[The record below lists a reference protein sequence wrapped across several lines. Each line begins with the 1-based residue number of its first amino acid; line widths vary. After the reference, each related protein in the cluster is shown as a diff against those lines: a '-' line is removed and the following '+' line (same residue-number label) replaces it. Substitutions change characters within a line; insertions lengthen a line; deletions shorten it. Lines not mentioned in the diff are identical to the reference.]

1 MKRCIKGRTS
11 ETKTE
16 NLFRGFYGVKT
27 FIEKSAIP
35 RECGFKSKNDGKHI
49 GYPDFYRAEED
60 VSFIVEAKPND
71 HVAACNEV
79 QFYLAHNELQCD
91 LIGLAVSGQDVK
103 HVEMTVFV
111 RIDGSAPEQLL
122 NTSAFVS
129 LKDLVRA
136 YRNKKYGD
144 SVTDEGLMVVLR
156 DLNKEFHNEMHI
168 KDTERSL
175 FFAGIM
181 IALKD
186 KNFYNTYQHIGRA
199 EGLSKTGSQKLIEAH
214 NLNKAM
220 IDAIESQIAQGVN
233 NKSKE
238 YNWRDRFSFIKNI
251 DYPLVA
257 YKALIKKVQERV
269 FNPFKLEEK
278 QDILARAYRI
288 FLSRAGNVENRN
300 IILTPDHIKQL
311 MIALARIHVDD
322 VVLDTCTG
330 SGGFLM
336 EAMDELIGQANHDTK
351 KIAKIKSKQ
360 LIGVELDPTLFALA
374 CSNMFLHG
382 DGRTNLIFRNSL
394 LTPED
399 KDDKAFLRYI
409 KSFKPNKVII
419 NPPYENNGS
428 ILFTKQALEYME
440 PGGKLII
447 IMPTPTLNK
456 NVGTGLT
463 KEVLRM
469 ARLDFVIKMPN
480 NLFSEQKRS
489 VNTSIFGFT
498 KGRHLS
504 QDEVVFYNMDDDGF
518 VSVQHKGRVDKHDRW
533 EGIFE
538 NVVMR
543 LVFNKKVDAEY
554 ESRVLFDG
562 GKIYP
567 YGVRKNATGKAN
579 LMKVSDLF
587 DFEKGALASEDA
599 VDGAYAFV
607 TASKEYKTHETYDHD
622 GESIVYAVSAGGS
635 LGRAHYVS
643 GKYIAS
649 NLCLILTPKDPK
661 RFPINLQFYAHYF
674 NAIRRKLVNDLADGT
689 SKPTIRKDDLAEYM
703 IEYIPKKKQDAY
715 VAKFCPI
722 IADLTEKLHI
732 AEEDCVN
739 GMRRLMQ

>member
-1 MKRCIKGRTS
+1 MNKTS

-35 RECGFKSKNDGKHI
+35 AECGFKSKNGGDHI
-49 GYPDFYRAEED
+49 GYPDFYRADGD
-60 VSFIVEAKPND
+60 VSFVVEAKPND
-71 HVAACNEV
+71 HKAACADI
-79 QFYLAHNELQCD
+79 QFYLINNDLQCD
-91 LIGLAVSGQDVK
+91 LIGLAVSGQDTRHIK
-103 HVEMTVFV
+103 FTVFV
-111 RIDGSAPEQLL
+111 RIDGAMPEQLL
-122 NTSAFVS
+122 SATAFVS
-129 LKDLVRA
+129 LKEIVRA

-144 SVTDEGLMVVLR
+144 SITDDGLMAVLR

-186 KNFYNTYQHIGRA
+186 KNFYSTYQHIDRA
-199 EGLSKTGSQKLIEAH
+199 DGQVKKGIQKLIEAH
-214 NLNKAM
+214 HLNRAM
-220 IDAIESQIAQGVN
+220 LDAIESQIAQGVN

-257 YKALIKKVQERV
+257 YKALIKKIQERV

-311 MIALARIHVDD
+311 MIALARIDVDD

-336 EAMDELIGQANHDTK
+336 EAMDELIEQANHDTK
-351 KIAKIKSKQ
+351 KIAWIKSRQ
-360 LIGVELDPTLFALA
+360 LIGIELDPTLFALA

-382 DGRTNLIFRNSL
+382 DGRTNLIFRSSL
-394 LTPED
+394 LSLD
-399 KDDKAFLRYI
+399 SKDDKEFLKYI
-409 KSFKPNKVII
+409 KHFKPTKVII

-440 PGGKLII
+440 QGGRLII

-456 NVGTGLT
+456 NVSTGLT
-463 KEVLRM
+463 EEVLKM

-498 KGRHLS
+498 KGKHLP

-518 VSVQHKGRVDKHDRW
+518 VSVQHKGRVDKNGKW
-533 EGIFE
+533 QAIFE
-538 NVVMR
+538 NAVDR
-543 LVFNKKVDAEY
+543 LVSGKKVDAEY

-562 GKIYP
+562 GMIYP
-567 YGVRKNATGKAN
+567 YGVRKDTTGKMN
-579 LMKVSDLF
+579 LVKVSDLF

-599 VDGAYAFV
+599 VEGAYAFV
-607 TASKEYKTHETYDHD
+607 TASKDYKTHETYDHD
-622 GESIVYAVSAGGS
+622 GESIVYAVAAGGS

-661 RFPINLQFYAHYF
+661 KYPVNLQFYAYYF
-674 NAIRRKLVNDLADGT
+674 NAIRRQLVNDLADGT
-689 SKPTIRKDDLAEYM
+689 SKPTIRKDDLAEYK
-703 IEYIPKKKQDAY
+703 IEYIPKVKQDAY
-715 VAKFCPI
+715 VNKFCPAV
-722 IADLTEKLHI
+722 ADLTKKLRA
-732 AEEDCVN
+732 AEGACVD
-739 GMRRLMQ
+739 GMSQLLQ